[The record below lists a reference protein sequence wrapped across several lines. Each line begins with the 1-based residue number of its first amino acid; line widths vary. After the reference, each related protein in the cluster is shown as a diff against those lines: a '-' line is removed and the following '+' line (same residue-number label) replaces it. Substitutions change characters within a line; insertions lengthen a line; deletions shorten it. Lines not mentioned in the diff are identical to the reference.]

1 MITYAGFHSQTHQVQ
16 TKDSYILKMHRI
28 LSKNLSPNKL
38 PVLFM
43 HGLSST
49 AGIFLIQG
57 QQKSLPYLLAKEG
70 HDIWLGNN
78 RGNTYSMKHKIYDVD
93 SIKFWDFSFHELGV
107 YDLPA
112 MIDYVLIATNQTK
125 LIFVGHSQGTT
136 QVFTS
141 KYLKQYYYSNSLHSS
156 SF

>member
-1 MITYAGFHSQTHQVQ
+1 
-16 TKDSYILKMHRI
+16 
-28 LSKNLSPNKL
+28 
-38 PVLFM
+38 M

-112 MIDYVLIATNQTK
+112 MIDYVLIATKKTK